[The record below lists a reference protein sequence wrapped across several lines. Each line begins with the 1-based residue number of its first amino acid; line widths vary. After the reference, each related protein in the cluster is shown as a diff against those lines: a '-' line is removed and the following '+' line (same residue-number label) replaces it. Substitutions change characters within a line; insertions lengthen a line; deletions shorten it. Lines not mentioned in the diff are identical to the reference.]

1 MIKSYRV
8 DNEIHDINT
17 NLLREIVRLVSFI
30 YVEEGYFKPESAHR
44 FSKAREQAIVMRMAV
59 SILDIFTAEMTE
71 DETCKFKFT
80 EYCMLRYDKKNK
92 TVTLIQDKLSY
103 SATISSFEIHNT
115 DYEVIDEI
123 DGYVYSLLTNVRLID
138 ESCKTNITVIQ
149 NYLGVSNI
157 NGCDI
162 LNYLISVKSCLDKAI
177 KITLY

>member
-1 MIKSYRV
+1 MIKSYRL
-8 DNEIHDINT
+8 DNEIRDINS

-30 YVEEGYFKPESAHR
+30 YVKEGYFKPDIAHKY
-44 FSKAREQAIVMRMAV
+44 SKAREQAIVMRMAV
-59 SILDIFTAEMTE
+59 SILDIFTANMIE
-71 DETCKFKFT
+71 DEICKFKFNK
-80 EYCMLRYDKKNK
+80 YCILRYDEKNR
-92 TVTLIQDKLSY
+92 TITLVQDKLSY
-103 SATISSFEIHNT
+103 SASINSFEVHNT

-138 ESCKTNITVIQ
+138 ESCKTNITVIE
-149 NYLGVSNI
+149 NYLGVNNI